1 MKNKIDLVISWL
13 KKGERDLRVAMRELA
28 QKEPFTDIV
37 CFHAQQAA
45 EKYLKGYLVWLDI
58 EPKRTHDLEDLVLL
72 AGTKDKGILILKD
85 MLAELTPFAVEPR
98 YPEFEEPSLSDT
110 KRAIKIVQEL
120 KDYILKRVPG
130 EVKNEADKS

>member
-58 EPKRTHDLEDLVLL
+58 EPK
-72 AGTKDKGILILKD
+72 
-85 MLAELTPFAVEPR
+85 MW
-98 YPEFEEPSLSDT
+98 SL
-110 KRAIKIVQEL
+110 
-120 KDYILKRVPG
+120 
-130 EVKNEADKS
+130 